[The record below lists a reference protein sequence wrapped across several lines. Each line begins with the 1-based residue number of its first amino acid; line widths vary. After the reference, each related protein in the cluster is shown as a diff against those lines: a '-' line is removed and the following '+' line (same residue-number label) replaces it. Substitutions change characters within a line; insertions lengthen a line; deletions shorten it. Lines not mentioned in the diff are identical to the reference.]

1 MQQQSLMS
9 ILTNIKDGLKKV
21 LVHSP
26 IALTKNMLYDQQT
39 RKIFSRVL
47 QKDSN
52 CIDVGCHTGEIMD
65 LMVQHAPHGH
75 HFGFEPLPHLNAQLH
90 KKYSANDQITIY
102 DYALS
107 NVAEQEVS
115 FNYVVSN
122 PAYSGL
128 QKRAYA
134 KANEE
139 EQTITVQTAMLDR
152 LIADDLA
159 IDLIKIDVEG
169 GEMLVLEGAIDLI
182 QRNQPY
188 VIFEHGLGAADYYGT
203 RPEQVFDYFDKV
215 DMQLSTLG
223 SFLNNSTPLSRDGFV
238 QQFDEHQNYY
248 FIAHP

>member
-1 MQQQSLMS
+1 MS
-9 ILTNIKDGLKKV
+9 ILTNLKDGLKKV

-65 LMVQHAPHGH
+65 LILQHAPLGH
-75 HFGFEPLPHLNAQLH
+75 HFGFEPLPHLNAHLH
-90 KKYSANDQITIY
+90 EKYSANDNITIH
-102 DYALS
+102 DCALS

-139 EQTITVQTAMLDR
+139 MRQITVQTAMLDH
-152 LIADDLA
+152 LIPDDLP
-159 IDLIKIDVEG
+159 IDLVKIDVEG
-169 GEMLVLEGAIDLI
+169 GEMLVLEGATDLI
-182 QRNQPY
+182 KRNQPY

-203 RPEQVFDYFDKV
+203 RPEQVFDYFDRAK
-215 DMQLSTLG
+215 MQLSTLG
-223 SFLNNSTPLSRDGFV
+223 RFLQDATPLTKADFV
-238 QQFDEHQNYY
+238 QQFDEHKNYY